1 MAKKKQPQVTDW
13 IYEVGQTLFIK
24 FWDYQSYSINPIT
37 PSGWRLLTKEI
48 NDKKFLRSLGR
59 YKEKKNIFEIV
70 YYFATDL
77 IKKHSS

>member
-13 IYEVGQTLFIK
+13 IYEVWQTLFIK
-24 FWDYQSYSINPIT
+24 HWDYQSYSINPIT
-37 PSGWRLLTKEI
+37 PSGWKLLTKEI
-48 NDKKFLRSLGR
+48 NDKAFLRNLGR

-70 YYFATDL
+70 YYFVTDL